1 MKTRW
6 WEELL
11 TAIRI
16 RQAAIVS
23 ACAAVMALGT
33 LAGFGL
39 IGTRVE
45 DSSGGAFA
53 ADATLVTPA
62 GPAFSIWSLI
72 YLGLLGC
79 VAWQWRPNERTDR
92 IWWLAGASMLLN
104 ALWLGVTQAGWLWA
118 SVLVILAL
126 AVVLGLLIR
135 RLGER
140 PPGSRVEA
148 AVVDGTF
155 GVYLGWVSVAA
166 VANVAAVLVATGVDL
181 GPTWSTTLAVTVLA
195 VAALLGA
202 WFARELG
209 GRWAVAA
216 AMAWALCWVAV
227 GRLTDGPRSVV
238 TALAA
243 LLAAVAIAGVT
254 AVARRRAVRHG

>member
-1 MKTRW
+1 MKARQ
-6 WEELL
+6 WEEVL
-11 TAIRI
+11 TSIRI
-16 RQAAIVS
+16 RRAAIVS

-39 IGTRVE
+39 LGTRVE
-45 DSSGGAFA
+45 ESSGGAFA

-72 YLGLLGC
+72 YLGLLAY
-79 VAWQWRPNERTDR
+79 VVWQWRPSERADR

-118 SVLVILAL
+118 SVLVILTLAL
-126 AVVLGLLIR
+126 VLGLLVR

-140 PPGSRVEA
+140 APASRVEA
-148 AVVDGTF
+148 VVVDGTF

-166 VANVAAVLVATGVDL
+166 VANVAAVLVATGVDP
-181 GPTWSTTLAVTVLA
+181 GPVWSTTLAVTVVA

-202 WFARELG
+202 WFARKLG

-227 GRLTDGPRSVV
+227 GRLTDAPRSIV
-238 TALAA
+238 TACAAILAA
-243 LLAAVAIAGVT
+243 LAILGVAAAAQ
-254 AVARRRAVRHG
+254 RRAVRHG